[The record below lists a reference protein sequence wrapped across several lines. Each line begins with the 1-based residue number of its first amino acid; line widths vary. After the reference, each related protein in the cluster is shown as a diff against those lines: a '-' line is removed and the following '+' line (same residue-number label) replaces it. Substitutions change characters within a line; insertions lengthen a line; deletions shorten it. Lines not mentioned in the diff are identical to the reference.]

1 MDEYKIPDELKSNL
15 NFTVDGLY
23 KGIQEVLKTMSE
35 HQISDEFKP
44 PEYSEW
50 KCHLFGYV
58 KNSGITYT
66 PKKGEEPNWFWRMTQ
81 HLILG
86 HKWVKEVSNE

>member
-1 MDEYKIPDELKSNL
+1 MNEYKIPDELKSNL
-15 NFTVDGLY
+15 NFTVDASNIGEQFW
-23 KGIQEVLKTMSE
+23 IAES
-35 HQISDEFKP
+35 
-44 PEYSEW
+44 SEW

-86 HKWVKEVSNE
+86 HKWVKEQDND